1 VTRRRTSLQRRL
13 AGFFGILVVLIV
25 LAAAVIGAALVNVG
39 RSEERVTETLEPA
52 RDHVRDLYTAYL
64 DQESSVRGYAFSGR
78 ESFTAELRAAERV
91 AAERE
96 PALREVLADDP
107 SLRSLLDQLVD
118 DHERWVEV
126 GGDGLEA
133 AGGADGGGDVDP
145 DLLEISR
152 ASFDDVRTS
161 FDELLNTIRAE
172 RAAADARAAASRR
185 LLVAALLAT
194 PVVLGVGGYVL
205 WRGLR
210 GSVLA
215 PVAQL
220 GAAARRVSEGE
231 LDAPVTVEGPA
242 ELEDLGVDLEAMRA
256 QIVTDLERV
265 EAARSQLE
273 RTNAELEQ
281 FAYVASHDL
290 QEPLRKVAS
299 FCQLLQKRYQGQLDE
314 RADEY
319 IAFAVDGAKRMQLL
333 ITDLLDFSRVGRV
346 GAGSEEVDLTEVA
359 STAVSDLSSVI
370 EEAGAV
376 VIIGALPTVVG
387 DRSLLASLYQNL
399 VANAV
404 KFRHPDRRARVE
416 LGARAS
422 EDGWELWC
430 ADNGIGIEPRH
441 ADRVFL
447 VFQRLHS
454 RDAYAGTGIGLALC
468 RKIVEHHG
476 GEIWIDTDDAVGE
489 LGTIVRWTLP
499 ASPAD
504 PDEPA
509 ATPARIT
516 SASAPEGAAAR

>member
-1 VTRRRTSLQRRL
+1 MSLQRRL
-13 AGFFGILVVLIV
+13 AGFFAILVALIV
-25 LAAAVIGAALVNVG
+25 LAAAVIGAALVNVA
-39 RSEERVTETLEPA
+39 RSEERVTGTLEPA
-52 RDHVRDLYTAYL
+52 RDHLRDLYTAYL
-64 DQESSVRGYAFSGR
+64 DQESSARGYAFTGR
-78 ESFTAELRAAERV
+78 EGYVEELRAAERV

-107 SLRSLLDQLVD
+107 ALRSLLDRLVD
-118 DHERWVEV
+118 DHDRWVET
-126 GGDGLEA
+126 GGAGLEA
-133 AGGADGGGDVDP
+133 VGDADGDDEVDT
-145 DLLEISR
+145 DLLEVSR
-152 ASFDDVRTS
+152 ASFDEVRTT
-161 FDELLNTIRAE
+161 FDALLGEIRAE
-172 RAAADARAAASRR
+172 RATADERAAASRR
-185 LLVAALLAT
+185 LLAAALLAT

-210 GSVLA
+210 GSVLE

-220 GAAARRVSEGE
+220 GASARRVSEGE
-231 LDAPVTVEGPA
+231 LDAPVTVQGPT
-242 ELEDLGVDLEAMRA
+242 ELEQLGADLEAMRA

-265 EAARSQLE
+265 EAARAQLE

-333 ITDLLDFSRVGRV
+333 ITDLLEFSRVGRV
-346 GAGSEEVDLTEVA
+346 GAGSEEVDLAEVA
-359 STAVSDLSSVI
+359 STTVSDLSSMI
-370 EEAGAV
+370 EEAGADV
-376 VIIGALPTVVG
+376 VIGALPTVVG
-387 DRSLLASLYQNL
+387 DRSLLTSLVQNL
-399 VANAV
+399 VVNAV
-404 KFRHPDRRARVE
+404 KFRHPDRTPRVE
-416 LGARAS
+416 LGARPTD
-422 EDGWELWC
+422 DGWELWC

-447 VFQRLHS
+447 VFQRLHG

-476 GEIWIDTDDAVGE
+476 GEIWIDTDDEAVGE
-489 LGTIVRWTLP
+489 PGTTVRWTLP

-509 ATPARIT
+509 ATPAHTT